1 MAKPLSEHLADLSVR
16 AKHAEDSVAA
26 AQKEAHDKV
35 MARKEQARAAAAAAA
50 ERVNN
55 DIKSAENTA
64 TRNWNAVRAKVA
76 ADINSLKAD
85 VAQKKHDVNAK
96 RAENYADRLEWEANV
111 AIDYAIA
118 SVEQAELAVLDAIV
132 GRADARQAR
141 A

>member
-1 MAKPLSEHLADLSVR
+1 
-16 AKHAEDSVAA
+16 
-26 AQKEAHDKV
+26 

-85 VAQKKHDVNAK
+85 VAKKKHD
-96 RAENYADRLEWEANV
+96 
-111 AIDYAIA
+111 
-118 SVEQAELAVLDAIV
+118 LDANEQKTTPI
-132 GRADARQAR
+132 A
-141 A
+141 

>member
-1 MAKPLSEHLADLSVR
+1 VT
-16 AKHAEDSVAA
+16 A

-35 MARKEQARAAAAAAA
+35 MARKEQARAAAAA

-85 VAQKKHDVNAK
+85 VAKKSM
-96 RAENYADRLEWEANV
+96 
-111 AIDYAIA
+111 I
-118 SVEQAELAVLDAIV
+118 
-132 GRADARQAR
+132 
-141 A
+141 